1 MLSGWRHEPFRRRP
15 RGSAGSLASVAEQPA
30 GGLWPASAGLVDRGD
45 RASPRRPTTGIILAV
60 DAAIEHFFAG
70 RREARRIFGAVDRAV
85 RAAGP
90 ATVRVTRSQI
100 AFRRK
105 RGFAWAWTPDRWLE
119 GRTAPLVLS
128 IALCRRDRSR
138 RWKEVVRPAPGRWM
152 HHLELR
158 SPREVDEP
166 VLAWLR
172 EAWELAG

>member
-1 MLSGWRHEPFRRRP
+1 MASRAVPAPPPRIGRGTGLGRRA
-15 RGSAGSLASVAEQPA
+15 AGGRLPA
-30 GGLWPASAGLVDRGD
+30 GQRRTGGSGNRAV
-45 RASPRRPTTGIILAV
+45 ASPVHDWHHLAV
-60 DAAIEHFFAG
+60 DAALDRFFAG
-70 RREARRIFGAVDRAV
+70 RREARRIFRAVDHAV

-90 ATVRVTRSQI
+90 ATVRVTGSQM

-128 IALCRRDRSR
+128 IALRRRDRSK

-152 HHLELR
+152 HHLELW